1 MHGMVGKLAL
11 LKKLKQSA
19 EVQDLASVMNDEN
32 ADTEMVGEA
41 GCKLFIMIYGG
52 KKNDSLTN
60 LHYVKYMQNNGD
72 SFQKDRTTQTP
83 TCYKSCFFSWPAGSF
98 TNNGILNKLTCY
110 SVGLESRKHFTTPIF
125 DRL

>member
-41 GCKLFIMIYGG
+41 GCKLFVMMEARRMI
-52 KKNDSLTN
+52 L
-60 LHYVKYMQNNGD
+60 
-72 SFQKDRTTQTP
+72 
-83 TCYKSCFFSWPAGSF
+83 
-98 TNNGILNKLTCY
+98 
-110 SVGLESRKHFTTPIF
+110 
-125 DRL
+125 